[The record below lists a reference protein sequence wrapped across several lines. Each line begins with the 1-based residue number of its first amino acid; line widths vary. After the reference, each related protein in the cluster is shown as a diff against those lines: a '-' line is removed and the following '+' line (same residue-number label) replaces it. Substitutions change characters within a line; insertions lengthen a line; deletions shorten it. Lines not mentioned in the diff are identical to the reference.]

1 MAEAKE
7 MKDRPGLPLNPTDTL
22 RKLNPL
28 LYGHIPKGSKMPRS
42 FEALQKGPVAAQQ
55 GVASPL
61 EEKFVALWGRLDDG
75 GEHPFQRELKFS
87 RHRRFKF
94 DFAWPSCRVALETDG
109 GIFSQGRHNRA
120 AGFARD
126 CEKGNLAVLEG
137 WTVFRLCTGQ
147 VNEANVRSI
156 LNFLKARCSNS

>member
-1 MAEAKE
+1 
-7 MKDRPGLPLNPTDTL
+7 MKDRPGLPLNPTETL

-28 LYGHIPKGSKMPRS
+28 LYGHIPKTSKMPRS
-42 FEALQKGPVAAQQ
+42 FESLGKEE
-55 GVASPL
+55 SPL

-75 GEHPFQRELKFS
+75 GEYPFQRELKFS

-147 VNEANVRSI
+147 VDEANVRSI
-156 LNFLKARCSNS
+156 LNFIKARCSNS

>member
-1 MAEAKE
+1 
-7 MKDRPGLPLNPTDTL
+7 MKDRPGLPSNPTDTL

-28 LYGHIPKGSKMPRS
+28 LYGHIPKSSKMPRS
-42 FEALQKGPVAAQQ
+42 FESLGKEE
-55 GVASPL
+55 SPL
-61 EEKFVALWGRLDDG
+61 EEQFVALWGGFDHDG
-75 GEHPFQRELKFS
+75 QYPFS
-87 RHRRFKF
+87 REFEFSGHRRFKF

-137 WTVFRLCTGQ
+137 WAVFRLCTGH
-147 VNEANVRSI
+147 VTKERVWRI
-156 LNFLKARCSNS
+156 FEFIKARCSNS